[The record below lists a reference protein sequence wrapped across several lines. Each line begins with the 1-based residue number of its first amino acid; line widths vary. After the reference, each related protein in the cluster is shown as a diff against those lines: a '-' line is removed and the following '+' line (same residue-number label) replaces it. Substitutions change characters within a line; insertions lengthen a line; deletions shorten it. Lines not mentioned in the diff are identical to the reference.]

1 MMQQETVP
9 QILLRTALRYHKI
22 KDLSSPQ
29 IKELMPLS
37 EVEFQQ
43 RLGEICSQD
52 SSQGASSSQVP
63 KSNPQ
68 KNGQNLPVCND
79 NFFHQL

>member
-1 MMQQETVP
+1 MWNENATESMMQQETVP
-9 QILLRTALRYHKI
+9 QILLRTALRFHKI

-29 IKELMPLS
+29 IQELMLLS

-52 SSQGASSSQVP
+52 SSLGASSSQVKP
-63 KSNPQ
+63 AKKRSKSSHLQ
-68 KNGQNLPVCND
+68 R
-79 NFFHQL
+79 

>member
-9 QILLRTALRYHKI
+9 QILLRTALRFQKI

-29 IKELMPLS
+29 IQELMSLN

-43 RLGEICSQD
+43 RLEEIRSEDD
-52 SSQGASSSQVP
+52 SLITSIPQVVSPVKSAKKRTKSSHLQ
-63 KSNPQ
+63 Q
-68 KNGQNLPVCND
+68 
-79 NFFHQL
+79 